1 MKLIS
6 LRVKNFR
13 SVEDSGEF
21 SVEHSTCLVGKNE
34 SGKTAILQALAG
46 LNPHPATPFEYKL
59 ERDYPKRYLAKYKEK
74 HSIIDALVVSS
85 KWKLSEKTID
95 ALKSEFGED
104 SLTGETVRIIRRY
117 NSSGPAWTVP
127 LDETAA
133 INHLIS
139 NSNFSA
145 VEKSQVGGHDEAKT
159 LVQKLTE
166 LAPSNSKFQSLLDRV
181 KSYRNSSLVSKFID
195 ICKPAF
201 PQFMYFS
208 NYDRM
213 SAEVHLPSLK
223 AAADNKTLFAED
235 RLRGDRLFWE
245 FLEFSGVTLDEILN
259 APTFEDFNA
268 KLLSASNSLTDDI
281 LEYWTQNPDLE
292 IRVNVAT
299 GLPNDPAPFN
309 NGLVGRARI
318 YNQLHRSD
326 TLFSER
332 SAGFTWFFSFL
343 VKFDRVKKE
352 SSNPIFLLLDE
363 PGLTLHGKAQADL
376 LRYFKEKL
384 EPHHQILY
392 STHSPFMVPHDDL
405 LSSRIVEDLVEVD
418 DRGRRKPTGTKVRED
433 VLGRDQDSIF
443 PLQGALGYSITQS
456 LFVGKHVLLV
466 EGPSDILYLKA
477 LSSELV
483 RRGKVGLHPEWT
495 ICPSG
500 GLDNIKPFIS
510 LFAGNDLDVIAI
522 TDFAKRDSRKL
533 EKIRESEVLKAGG
546 LLSYADF
553 VDGDEADVEDLLSPE
568 LFCALINA
576 AYQLKAAHK
585 ITPKKLQEADETTVR
600 QVKKAEAYFRL
611 LPDTIPML
619 DHFQPASFLLQNP
632 NFLQE
637 EEEHLSK
644 VLDRTETMFQA
655 INKLKKN

>member
-1 MKLIS
+1 MELTS
-6 LRVKNFR
+6 LQVKNFR

-59 ERDYPKRYLAKYKEK
+59 ERDYPKRYLAKYEER
-74 HSIIDALVVSS
+74 HQYEDALVVDS
-85 KWKLSEKTID
+85 KWKLSAELVDEI
-95 ALKSEFGED
+95 KSEFGPNAVSSD
-104 SLTGETVRIIRRY
+104 IVTITRRY
-117 NSSGPAWTVP
+117 GDKAPRWTVP
-127 LDETAA
+127 INEQSA

-139 NSNFSA
+139 ESNFSA
-145 VEKSQVGGHDEAKT
+145 AEKSQLGTHEKADS
-159 LVQKLTE
+159 LVSKLTE
-166 LAPSNSKFQSLLDRV
+166 LASENSKFQALLEKV
-181 KSYRNSSLVSKFID
+181 NSYRGSSLVSKFVD
-195 ICKPAF
+195 ICKPYF

-213 SAEVHLPSLK
+213 SAEVHLQSLK
-223 AAADNKTLFAED
+223 QVAENKTLFNED

-245 FLEFSGVTLDEILN
+245 FLEFSGVTLKEILE
-259 APTFEDFNA
+259 APTFESFNA

-292 IRVNVAT
+292 IRVNVAA

-309 NGLVGRARI
+309 NGSVGRARI

-352 SSNPIFLLLDE
+352 SSGPVFLLLDE

-405 LSSRIVEDLVEVD
+405 LSSRIVEDLVEID
-418 DRGRRKPTGTKVRED
+418 DRNRRKPTGTKVRED

-483 RRGKVGLHPEWT
+483 RRGKEGLHPEWT
-495 ICPSG
+495 LCPSG

-522 TDFAKRDSRKL
+522 TDFAKRDSKKL
-533 EKIRESEVLKAGG
+533 EKIRESEILKAGG

-568 LFCALINA
+568 LFCILLNE
-576 AYQLKAAHK
+576 AYQLKSSNK

-611 LPDTIPML
+611 LPDTTPML

-632 NFLQE
+632 KFLQDD
-637 EEEHLSK
+637 EEHLSK
-644 VLDRTETMFQA
+644 IFSRAEKMFEA